1 MAREEVV
8 IGVKVEGDGSGKKTL
23 GDLRKEVDGIKD
35 SSQSVG
41 KNLEQGLKAA
51 EKPAVSI
58 KTELRNLKDEL
69 AGMDQGTQEFMEMA
83 QQASILEDQ
92 IKDVDAQVRFLS
104 SDTKNLDTL
113 VQAGM
118 GIAGSFQAAQGAM
131 ALFGSEN
138 KEVQKAMQKVVAI
151 QGIMNG
157 VQTVSNVL
165 QRESILGYRLGTA
178 GMLKW
183 AKGTKV
189 VTLANQFL
197 NKVIKKNPIIFL
209 VTAAVAGMIWL
220 STKVKAVGD
229 AFAWLGEQI
238 MFIFG
243 PLLELFGLLEDG
255 TTEQLKNEKA
265 LEEQRKEQ
273 SKEAARRNTERL
285 AEIDAERKALVKA
298 HNEAQKDFDFQI
310 QINELL
316 GKSNRQ
322 LTEQKL
328 KEQIEFDKEQKR
340 LINEAIQS
348 WTDYYEKL
356 FVMSGK
362 SREDFKKQ
370 LKGQGIDL
378 AQLEKERE
386 DLIKETNQN
395 IELSEAKLINFR
407 SESRKKDIEASKK
420 AQAEKDKLE
429 KERLAKEKEIQKE
442 EEAQRK
448 ARVAARM
455 AAGEKA
461 MKEFLALEKRKAAA
475 LKELGK
481 VNAEI
486 EDNEFDR
493 KRAKLIEQHELD
505 MERLDETI
513 TEENDLKLALQ
524 EKFNQDMAKIQEEE
538 RQARIAKIK
547 EIADATLDSAQSVV
561 DIVGSINSLAND
573 KEIKRIQDKQA
584 AGEKLT
590 KAEEKRLIKAEKTK
604 RKIALAEIAIDTARA
619 IAGAVA
625 SGASVGFPANIP
637 AIIAGVASVLAN
649 VATAAGIIGEP
660 LPDVSSGGGS
670 TSASEIQETETA
682 PTINPVS
689 EGSTL
694 LNEPTKVVVTE
705 QDITNAQ
712 TSVSVIEQE
721 ATF

>member
-58 KTELRNLKDEL
+58 KTQLRNMKDEM

-183 AKGTKV
+183 FKGLKV
-189 VTLANQFL
+189 VTIAQ
-197 NKVIKKNPIIFL
+197 KVFNAVLKANPIVLIISGIAAL
-209 VTAAVAGMIWL
+209 VGGLIL
-220 STKVKAVGD
+220 LGKNVKAVGD
-229 AFAWLGEQI
+229 FFSGLWDSIKIIIGPVLE
-238 MFIFG
+238 FFG
-243 PLLELFGLLEDG
+243 IWDEG
-255 TTEQLKNEKA
+255 TTQQLKNERA

-273 SKEAARRNTERL
+273 SKAAAQRNSQRL
-285 AEIDAERKALVKA
+285 KELENERKELAKNHKA
-298 HNEAQKDFDFQI
+298 AEEDLDFQI
-310 QINELL
+310 EINELL
-316 GKSNRQ
+316 GKSSRA
-322 LTEQKL
+322 LTEEKL
-328 KEQIEFDKEQKR
+328 QNNIDFAKEQQR
-340 LINEAIQS
+340 LINEQIQS
-348 WTDYYEKL
+348 WTTYYEDL
-356 FVMSGK
+356 FVLSGK
-362 SREDFKKQ
+362 SREDFKAQ
-370 LKGQGIDL
+370 MRGQGIDL
-378 AQLEKERE
+378 DLLLKEATDLQEKAAQQV
-386 DLIKETNQN
+386 T
-395 IELSEAKLINFR
+395 LSEAKQIKFR
-407 SESRKKDIEASKK
+407 RDQNKSA
-420 AQAEKDKLE
+420 A
-429 KERLAKEKEIQKE
+429 EKEIKE
-442 EEAQRK
+442 DKKQTENK
-448 ARVAARM
+448 LNTAAERNERLRQQWI
-455 AAGEKA
+455 AN
-461 MKEFLALEKRKAAA
+461 EKRKADAR
-475 LKELGK
+475 KEL
-481 VNAEI
+481 ADLERSQI
-486 EDNEFDR
+486 ADEFDR
-493 KRAKLIEQHELD
+493 KRAELTEQHELD

-649 VATAAGIIGEP
+649 VATAANIIGEP

-670 TSASEIQETETA
+670 TSAGEIQETNTA

>member
-8 IGVKVEGDGSGKKTL
+8 IGVKVEGDGSGKKTI
-23 GDLRKEVDGIKD
+23 GDLKKEVDGLQQ
-35 SSQSVG
+35 SSKEVS
-41 KNLEQGLKAA
+41 KNLGEGLKAA

-58 KTELRNLKDEL
+58 KTQLRNLKDEL

-83 QQASILEDQ
+83 NQAAVLEDQ

-138 KEVQKAMQKVVAI
+138 KEIQKAMQKVVAI

-157 VQTVSNVL
+157 VQTVTNVL
-165 QRESILGYRLGTA
+165 QRENILGQRLQTA
-178 GMLKW
+178 NIKKW
-183 AKGTKV
+183 IKGTKAAAV
-189 VTLANQFL
+189 VQKFFN
-197 NKVIKKNPIIFL
+197 NVVKKNPIIFII
-209 VTAAVAGMIWL
+209 TAAVAGLVWL

-273 SKEAARRNTERL
+273 SKAAAQRNSQRL
-285 AEIDAERKALVKA
+285 KELENERKELSKNHKA
-298 HNEAQKDFDFQI
+298 AEEDLDFQI
-310 QINELL
+310 EINELL
-316 GKSNRQ
+316 GKSSRA
-322 LTEQKL
+322 LTEEKL
-328 KEQIEFDKEQKR
+328 QNNIDFAKEQQR
-340 LINEAIQS
+340 LINEQIQS
-348 WTDYYEKL
+348 WTTYYEDL
-356 FVMSGK
+356 FVLSGK
-362 SREDFKKQ
+362 SREDFKAQ
-370 LKGQGIDL
+370 MRGQGIDL
-378 AQLEKERE
+378 DLLLKEATDLQEKAQQQ
-386 DLIKETNQN
+386 IT
-395 IELSEAKLINFR
+395 LSEAKQIKFR
-407 SESRKKDIEASKK
+407 RDLRKDSAK
-420 AQAEKDKLE
+420 AEKEDDE
-429 KERLAKEKEIQKE
+429 KETVDKVNRAAERNERLRQQWIKN
-442 EEAQRK
+442 
-448 ARVAARM
+448 
-455 AAGEKA
+455 
-461 MKEFLALEKRKAAA
+461 EKRKADAR
-475 LKELGK
+475 KELADLERSQIK
-481 VNAEI
+481 
-486 EDNEFDR
+486 DEFDKKEADLR
-493 KRAKLIEQHELD
+493 DQFEQSIEGLSD
-505 MERLDETI
+505 RI
-513 TEENDLKLALQ
+513 TEEHDLKLAL
-524 EKFNQDMAKIQEEE
+524 EEDFNNKMAELDEE
-538 RQARIAKIK
+538 RRQAKIAKIK
-547 EIADATLDSAQSVV
+547 KIADETLDSAQSVV

-573 KEIKRIQDKQA
+573 KEIKRIKDKQA
-584 AGEKLT
+584 AGERLS
-590 KAEEKRLIKAEKTK
+590 KAEEKRLIKAEKNK

-649 VATAAGIIGEP
+649 AATAASIIGEP

-670 TSASEIQETETA
+670 TSAGEIQETNTA

-705 QDITNAQ
+705 QDITSAQ
-712 TSVSVIEQE
+712 NSVSVIEQE